1 MIDKAIGGHVTF
13 GDTPQYTVTVETL
26 QELQVPSIV
35 LNNSDEFKKTNKLLK
50 EFISNIAIIQFIDTK
65 IFNLKNIFKAEG
77 LITIAKKVDL
87 YFGIYG
93 GSIRPADK
101 EASGVMYYTLD
112 NLLKEIEETP
122 ELFTDDLMTFLTE
135 YEVEIKKFLNQ
146 LD

>member
-93 GSIRPADK
+93 NI
-101 EASGVMYYTLD
+101 LD
-112 NLLKEIEETP
+112 WA
-122 ELFTDDLMTFLTE
+122 
-135 YEVEIKKFLNQ
+135 
-146 LD
+146 